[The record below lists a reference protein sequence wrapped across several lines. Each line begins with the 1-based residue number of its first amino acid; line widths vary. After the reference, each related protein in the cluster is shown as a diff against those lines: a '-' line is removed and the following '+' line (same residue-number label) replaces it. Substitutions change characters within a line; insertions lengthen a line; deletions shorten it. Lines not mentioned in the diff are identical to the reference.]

1 MICGGE
7 LSVHLLV
14 LISLVSDISVDEN
27 PFNC

>member
-14 LISLVSDISVDEN
+14 LISLGSDISVDEN
-27 PFNC
+27 PFTC